1 MTQAAIL
8 LALAALL
15 VGLLAGIALGRR
27 LATRS
32 GAGGR
37 LADQLRSRDQR
48 LQVHER
54 QVAEHFERTA
64 ALTEALDQAVGEL
77 RGHLAAGAGNLVNAE
92 LGRRI
97 AAGAGGARPS
107 EQGATPP
114 RDYAPSQG
122 LLRGERPEPER
133 AGKTGAAPLQ
143 LVGDEDDPTLKVG

>member
-1 MTQAAIL
+1 MTPAAIL
-8 LALAALL
+8 LPLAALL

-27 LATRS
+27 LAARS

-77 RGHLAAGAGNLVNAE
+77 RGHLAAGASNLVDAE

-97 AAGAGGARPS
+97 AGETASAQSSAR
-107 EQGATPP
+107 GVTPP

-122 LLRGERPEPER
+122 LLRGERPEAER
-133 AGKTGAAPLQ
+133 SGKAGTAPLQ